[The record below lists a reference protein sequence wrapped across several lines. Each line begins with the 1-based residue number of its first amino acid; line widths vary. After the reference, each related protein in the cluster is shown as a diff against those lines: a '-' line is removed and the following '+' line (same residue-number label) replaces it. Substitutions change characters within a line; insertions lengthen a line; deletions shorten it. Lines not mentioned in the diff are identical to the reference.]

1 MSHGSAPSPTSPTSP
16 TSPRPASLQ
25 EQLPLHPLSPAGPSP
40 VQSRFP
46 PVPPGTMLDN
56 SSGRTSREP
65 GTRSLSLDKSLPL
78 LPVSESTLPSLL
90 YGGAATEP
98 TTAVLKSGL
107 STTLSGSLSASDQ
120 LASSTSGLASSLSGD
135 SASVSSPPLTATRQ
149 TPVTLRPLDASP
161 HHLKPPIG
169 QALLQQHHRHTADDA
184 VSSRLSQSPIF
195 GSPAANQD
203 SHWVRM
209 IARHDQPSDSETEH
223 RDLEPEGDDAQ
234 RPQWQ
239 QADYDHEVARS
250 VEIETDTARTE
261 DTQQPLP
268 STSTHTPLV
277 LPLNPKATR
286 SNTTMPLKL
295 PNLGST
301 PVIMTTMPTPIRLEE
316 QRPIHPLSPAP
327 SPTPYQ
333 QPSQQP
339 PQQQPPR
346 ARSLESMPK
355 IVVHETPKLRG
366 FGSDE
371 ILPQMPKK
379 AVQPLPPLPASAV
392 AAGPR
397 IKPPMTKVSALPPP
411 PPAFPPNTVPYRPA
425 PKQPPKPFFVKSQQP
440 ISLTNP
446 PRKCI
451 HHGKIL
457 QVINTSTVKDR
468 YLLLFNDILLIV
480 KPMSDGQPSIDSR
493 FQVKDIL
500 ELKKISLSLSRDKED
515 PKTGVLMGNR
525 KIPQILADFIHTF
538 DQNPTRALN
547 TFIQKRA
554 LHPDPVSVAHL
565 LFKTPE
571 LSKSQLAIFLSQPA
585 NRHVYRA
592 FLDQFQFGGVL
603 LDDALRLFLS
613 RLCLPERDP
622 GTKNPSERSA
632 KGVDYLL
639 EEFSRRWYEANA
651 NLVVFDAFIAHK
663 LVIAMIVLNAQLYSN
678 EGAEVV
684 RDREEVGIL
693 VRPRVPSQPTTPTIP
708 STPTM
713 AGGTASSTTGHL
725 PSSGAMATAPQQNY
739 FNQELD
745 DLTAFPTPTV
755 DSFVESFQ
763 LLDQQRIV
771 PRDLLQR
778 LFQSIGNQALDIT
791 TTTKQNAFLNE
802 DTTLAPNRKRWPIM
816 MSPAA
821 LPPRLTLRIPSDPI
835 TITVPVLN
843 PHLSIH
849 FAGRDLK
856 FEPPVL
862 EFGSHRSQKFRI
874 LGTTPGRKTM
884 TIKPKLSSEKGAV
897 DLFYDLQALPLKHTV
912 AIERQF
918 MRHTFQISLVND
930 IGTKRRY
937 LFGTSSAAEKD
948 EWARALTDCLAEA
961 KGRDAARLNQHT
973 GLEQSI
979 SLQILKEL
987 LLGVEAS
994 DEDEAAGATATTTVA
1009 GTEGSDPSAAAS
1021 VSNGIGVAGGNTS
1034 GATGE
1039 GASGGPS
1046 IAAAAVGVRA
1056 SMIVHAS
1063 SPTLGSHV
1071 ESLPGASALP
1081 PMPLMKDSWMCKM
1094 PKPGERV
1101 PDRLGWELV
1110 KLVEQNSLLPYVLG
1124 FMGALSRDRQRRI
1137 DAALSARQ
1145 EAEAEDED
1153 DEDEDIG
1160 DDADEYEDSD
1170 GIEYDLED
1178 EERYDDEGSELYS
1191 DDDVEGDSRPEQ
1203 SGSEQSGSDQRA
1215 EEPEDGESAG
1225 TQYE

>member
-1 MSHGSAPSPTSPTSP
+1 MGGLSSTLSSFLSTNSPPS
-16 TSPRPASLQ
+16 
-25 EQLPLHPLSPAGPSP
+25 G
-40 VQSRFP
+40 
-46 PVPPGTMLDN
+46 
-56 SSGRTSREP
+56 SSGDPPATS
-65 GTRSLSLDKSLPL
+65 
-78 LPVSESTLPSLL
+78 VLPS
-90 YGGAATEP
+90 
-98 TTAVLKSGL
+98 TTV
-107 STTLSGSLSASDQ
+107 
-120 LASSTSGLASSLSGD
+120 
-135 SASVSSPPLTATRQ
+135 TRQ
-149 TPVTLRPLDASP
+149 PLAALRPLDATS
-161 HHLKPPIG
+161 HHLKPLTG
-169 QALLQQHHRHTADDA
+169 QALLQQHHRHAADDPS
-184 VSSRLSQSPIF
+184 SSRLSQSPIF

-203 SHWVRM
+203 THWARM

-223 RDLEPEGDDAQ
+223 RDLEPEGDEVQ
-234 RPQWQ
+234 KPQWQ
-239 QADYDHEVARS
+239 QADYDHEVAGN
-250 VEIETDTARTE
+250 VEIETEAVIAE
-261 DTQQPLP
+261 NTQQPLSP
-268 STSTHTPLV
+268 SSIGTASSTATPL
-277 LPLNPKATR
+277 LSSSSPKATR
-286 SNTTMPLKL
+286 SNTTMPLRL

-301 PVIMTTMPTPIRLEE
+301 PIIMTTIPTPIRLEE

-333 QPSQQP
+333 QPLQQS
-339 PQQQPPR
+339 PQPQPPR
-346 ARSLESMPK
+346 ARSLEFMPQ
-355 IVVHETPKLRG
+355 IIVHETPKLRA

-371 ILPQMPKK
+371 ILPQLPKK
-379 AVQPLPPLPASAV
+379 AVQPLPPLPASAA

-397 IKPPMTKVSALPPP
+397 IKPPLSKIGGLPPP
-411 PPAFPPNTVPYRPA
+411 PPLPPNTVSYRPA
-425 PKQPPKPFFVKSQQP
+425 PKQPPKPFFVKPQQP
-440 ISLTNP
+440 LSLTNP
-446 PRKCI
+446 PRRCI
-451 HHGKIL
+451 HQGKIL

-468 YLLLFNDILLIV
+468 YLFLFNDILLIV

-554 LHPDPVSVAHL
+554 LHPDPSSVAHL

-571 LSKSQLAIFLSQPA
+571 LSKPQLAHFLSQPA

-592 FLDQFQFGGVL
+592 FLDQFQFGGVV

-613 RLCLPERDP
+613 RLCLPERDS
-622 GTKNPSERSA
+622 GNKSPSERSA

-693 VRPRVPSQPTTPTIP
+693 VRPRVSSQPTTPTIP
-708 STPTM
+708 SIPIM
-713 AGGTASSTTGHL
+713 EGIAASSITGSH
-725 PSSGAMATAPQQNY
+725 SSSDVTGATPQQNY
-739 FNQELD
+739 FSLELD
-745 DLTAFPTPTV
+745 DLSTFPTPTV
-755 DSFVESFQ
+755 DTFVESFQ

-778 LFQSIGNQALDIT
+778 LFQSISNQALDIT
-791 TTTKQNAFLNE
+791 TTTKQNAFLSE
-802 DTTLAPNRKRWPIM
+802 DTALAPNRKRWPIM
-816 MSPAA
+816 MSPAT

-835 TITVPVLN
+835 TITVPALN

-874 LGTTPGRKTM
+874 VGTTPGRKTL
-884 TIKPKLSSEKGAV
+884 TIKPKISSEKGAV
-897 DLFYDLQALPLKHTV
+897 EQFYDLQALPLKHTV
-912 AIERQF
+912 AVERQF

-948 EWARALTDCLAEA
+948 EWARALTDCLTEA

-979 SLQILKEL
+979 GLQILKEL

-994 DEDEAAGATATTTVA
+994 DEDEVAGSATTAATSSTAVA
-1009 GTEGSDPSAAAS
+1009 AEGNDPSTSANAP
-1021 VSNGIGVAGGNTS
+1021 NGVGVAGGGAGSITGDGAGGSPFATS
-1034 GATGE
+1034 
-1039 GASGGPS
+1039 
-1046 IAAAAVGVRA
+1046 AVGVRA
-1056 SMIVHAS
+1056 SMIIHAN
-1063 SPTLGSHV
+1063 SPTLGSH
-1071 ESLPGASALP
+1071 SDSATGASVAQPLP
-1081 PMPLMKDSWMCKM
+1081 ITKDAWMCKM

-1124 FMGALSRDRQRRI
+1124 FMGALSRDRQQRI

-1145 EAEAEDED
+1145 GEDAEVEED
-1153 DEDEDIG
+1153 DDVDHDHIVAG
-1160 DDADEYEDSD
+1160 DGYEDSD
-1170 GIEYDLED
+1170 GIEYSLEE
-1178 EERYDDEGSELYS
+1178 EERDYAESELYS
-1191 DDDVEGDSRPEQ
+1191 E
-1203 SGSEQSGSDQRA
+1203 
-1215 EEPEDGESAG
+1215 EDGEDDSRLDQSGEERQEGEPGDGEAA
-1225 TQYE
+1225 EM